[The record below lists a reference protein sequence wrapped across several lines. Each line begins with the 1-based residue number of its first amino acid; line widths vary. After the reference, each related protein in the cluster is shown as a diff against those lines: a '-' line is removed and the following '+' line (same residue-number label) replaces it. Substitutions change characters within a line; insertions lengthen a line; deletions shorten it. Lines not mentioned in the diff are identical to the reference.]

1 MILIPHAVNWYRTRE
16 QNYKDDLA
24 LLSSKKINLD
34 IPVLFIRATR
44 DPALR
49 PELSAHMGK
58 YLPRLTVKEVEA
70 SHWALWENPQECN
83 EAIGR
88 WVEDVVFGQKGG
100 RSKI

>member
-1 MILIPHAVNWYRTRE
+1 
-16 QNYKDDLA
+16 
-24 LLSSKKINLD
+24 
-34 IPVLFIRATR
+34 
-44 DPALR
+44 
-49 PELSAHMGK
+49 MGK

-100 RSKI
+100 KSKI